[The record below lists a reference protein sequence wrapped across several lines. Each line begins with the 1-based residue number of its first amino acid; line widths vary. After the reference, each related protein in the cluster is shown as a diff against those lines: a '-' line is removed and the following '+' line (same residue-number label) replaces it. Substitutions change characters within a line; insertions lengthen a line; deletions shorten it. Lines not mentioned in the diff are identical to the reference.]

1 MASSRTIYTHLAH
14 KFRHVTPNDKDAQ
27 KELNGLI
34 SINIKD
40 SKESI
45 INEWLIEH
53 FKNRL
58 KKAATVAST
67 LNRPLVLYY
76 GIIEESEG
84 SAKEEIVLH
93 NQKYIT
99 VQIFTRGGF
108 LPTSFHEQHVFTID
122 KFISWMVKERKNREM
137 ILQCLTTVNDSI

>member
-1 MASSRTIYTHLAH
+1 VASSHNFTTHLAH
-14 KFRHVTPNDKDAQ
+14 KFRHATPNDKDVQ
-27 KELNGLI
+27 NELNNLI
-34 SINIKD
+34 SINIE

-53 FKNRL
+53 FKNKL
-58 KKAATVAST
+58 KKAATVAGT

-108 LPTSFHEQHVFTID
+108 LPTSFHEQYVFTID
-122 KFISWMVKERKNREM
+122 KFISWMIKERKNREM
-137 ILQCLTTVNDSI
+137 ILQCLTTVNDGI

>member
-1 MASSRTIYTHLAH
+1 VANSHNFTTHLAH
-14 KFRHVTPNDKDAQ
+14 KFRHATPNDKDVQ
-27 KELNGLI
+27 NELNNLI
-34 SINIKD
+34 SINIE

-53 FKNRL
+53 FKNKL
-58 KKAATVAST
+58 KKAATVAGT

-108 LPTSFHEQHVFTID
+108 LPTSFHEQYVFTID
-122 KFISWMVKERKNREM
+122 KFISWMIRERKNREM

>member
-1 MASSRTIYTHLAH
+1 VASPHNFTTHLAH
-14 KFRHVTPNDKDAQ
+14 KFRHATPNDKDVQ
-27 KELNGLI
+27 KELNNLI
-34 SINIKD
+34 SINIE

-53 FKNRL
+53 FKNKL
-58 KKAATVAST
+58 KKAATVAGT
-67 LNRPLVLYY
+67 LNRPLVLYH

-108 LPTSFHEQHVFTID
+108 LPTSFHEQYVFTID
-122 KFISWMVKERKNREM
+122 KFISWMIKERKNREM
-137 ILQCLTTVNDSI
+137 ILQCLTTINDSI